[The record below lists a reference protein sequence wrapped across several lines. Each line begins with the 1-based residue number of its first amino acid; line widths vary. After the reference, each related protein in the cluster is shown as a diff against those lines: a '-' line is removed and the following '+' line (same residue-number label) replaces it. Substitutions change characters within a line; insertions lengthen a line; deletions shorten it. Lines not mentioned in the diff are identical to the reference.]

1 VEIARERETG
11 PELQLAPWWRR
22 AVALAVDS
30 ALLIGVNDGV
40 FAALNGYSY
49 LGRHNGEDKVLL
61 WLATIV
67 VFATLYYALVMRASD
82 GQTLGKW
89 LLGIRVVRTDGQAM
103 SATRAIWRQVVLLV
117 ALPDAVTQ
125 LGPYASA
132 AVSVAV
138 FVDCLWP
145 LWDRENRAI
154 HDMLAGTRVRVARAP
169 LVEGEAGLRASPTP

>member
-1 VEIARERETG
+1 
-11 PELQLAPWWRR
+11 
-22 AVALAVDS
+22 
-30 ALLIGVNDGV
+30 
-40 FAALNGYSY
+40 
-49 LGRHNGEDKVLL
+49 
-61 WLATIV
+61 
-67 VFATLYYALVMRASD
+67 
-82 GQTLGKW
+82 
-89 LLGIRVVRTDGQAM
+89 M

-125 LGPYASA
+125 LSPYASA

-154 HDMLAGTRVRVARAP
+154 HDMLAGTRVRVAHAP